1 MALLAAWLGGAGSG
15 RAQLAEAPEDPA
27 PLDAQGEASQEPAPV
42 EPPAEAPADPA
53 VDPPAGPPEE
63 PPVEP
68 PAGPPADATAAP
80 QRPFIVH
87 LNVGIMLAQFLAD
100 SGTQPAQNLSIAD
113 RQLILQLVGF
123 GYYVLPELRVMLSLQ
138 LVELVGGGPAGAS
151 PLALVG
157 IIPWL
162 GWHPGGGPFF
172 VGIGPLFAP
181 RSYGQDEVDLGI
193 FTAAGVAFPL
203 GAGFSA
209 GAAVQ
214 LPLMLLRRVAFSIA
228 PAAFLAYRF

>member
-1 MALLAAWLGGAGSG
+1 
-15 RAQLAEAPEDPA
+15 
-27 PLDAQGEASQEPAPV
+27 
-42 EPPAEAPADPA
+42 
-53 VDPPAGPPEE
+53 
-63 PPVEP
+63 
-68 PAGPPADATAAP
+68 
-80 QRPFIVH
+80 
-87 LNVGIMLAQFLAD
+87 MLAQFLAD

-214 LPLMLLRRVAFSIA
+214 LPPHVAAARGLLDRARGLPGIPILSRRDAW
-228 PAAFLAYRF
+228 RRCNGEKE